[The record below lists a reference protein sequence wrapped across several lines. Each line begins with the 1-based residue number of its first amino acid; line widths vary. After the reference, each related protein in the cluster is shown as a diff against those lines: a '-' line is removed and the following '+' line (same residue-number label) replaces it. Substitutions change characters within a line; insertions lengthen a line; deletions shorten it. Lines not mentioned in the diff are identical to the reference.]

1 MNSGLQSYI
10 TRLRVSNYKS
20 IASLDLELSPLTVLV
35 GPNGAG
41 KSNVVDVL
49 QFVRDILNRGLDQ
62 AILDRRGMS
71 SIRRYSPKG
80 RPYDTSVFVH
90 LHAEGLEVEYGFT
103 LSGGR
108 LADYRVK
115 REYLRIDNLQDIGTV
130 ILEVA
135 DGKWKSVPN
144 HYSNQH
150 LPQPVNSDL
159 SLLASYYSVIDDLA
173 DEDWERMYSAESF
186 LRRMGFYNISP
197 DSVRQPQRILATS
210 PLDENGQNLAAV
222 LRSLKQQNSPDVPD
236 MGKALGRLVEG
247 IRDFNV
253 INVGSYLVTRLLYDF
268 SSRSHGGESGD
279 RRMHSELSQESDGTL
294 RILSILAAVYQQPP
308 RPLVTIEE
316 PELNIHP
323 GALGVL
329 ADVLEEASMRSQVVI
344 TTHSP
349 DLIDHFSVDALRV
362 VEKVGGLTE
371 VGQVTES
378 QRQTVHEML
387 FSTGELM
394 RMEGLRREGSG
405 E

>member
-1 MNSGLQSYI
+1 
-10 TRLRVSNYKS
+10 
-20 IASLDLELSPLTVLV
+20 
-35 GPNGAG
+35 
-41 KSNVVDVL
+41 
-49 QFVRDILNRGLDQ
+49 
-62 AILDRRGMS
+62 
-71 SIRRYSPKG
+71 
-80 RPYDTSVFVH
+80 
-90 LHAEGLEVEYGFT
+90 
-103 LSGGR
+103 
-108 LADYRVK
+108 
-115 REYLRIDNLQDIGTV
+115 
-130 ILEVA
+130 
-135 DGKWKSVPN
+135 
-144 HYSNQH
+144 
-150 LPQPVNSDL
+150 
-159 SLLASYYSVIDDLA
+159 
-173 DEDWERMYSAESF
+173 
-186 LRRMGFYNISP
+186 
-197 DSVRQPQRILATS
+197 
-210 PLDENGQNLAAV
+210 
-222 LRSLKQQNSPDVPD
+222 
-236 MGKALGRLVEG
+236 
-247 IRDFNV
+247 
-253 INVGSYLVTRLLYDF
+253 
-268 SSRSHGGESGD
+268 
-279 RRMHSELSQESDGTL
+279 MHSELSQESDGTL